1 MLQYIRN
8 STQMG
13 QCYKP
18 RQVSNGIEVAH
29 IELQSV
35 SISEG
40 PICNDGAL
48 SACYM

>member
-18 RQVSNGIEVAH
+18 RQVKVQHMCDSRLVVGYEKGDAPHVY
-29 IELQSV
+29 
-35 SISEG
+35 
-40 PICNDGAL
+40 AL
-48 SACYM
+48 